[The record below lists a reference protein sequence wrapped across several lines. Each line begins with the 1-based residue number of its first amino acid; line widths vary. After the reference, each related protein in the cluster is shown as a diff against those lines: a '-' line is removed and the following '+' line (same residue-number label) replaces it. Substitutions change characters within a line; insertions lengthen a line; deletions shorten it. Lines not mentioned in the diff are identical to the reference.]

1 MAEVVEAKDGVTEN
15 EEAEAERGGEVVALR
30 LQEEGVLHVVIV
42 ECSVNTY
49 RLRAM
54 RAARKVHPVTRWA
67 WSWLLAL
74 AGLRLPCPRHSP
86 HLPTLHSR
94 HGRHYTHNYGLDAI
108 SQGQNT
114 RQHCHQ
120 LTETTP
126 SDSKSACISC
136 NRQPSLP

>member
-1 MAEVVEAKDGVTEN
+1 M
-15 EEAEAERGGEVVALR
+15 
-30 LQEEGVLHVVIV
+30 HVVIV

-67 WSWLLAL
+67 LSWLLAL
-74 AGLRLPCPRHSP
+74 AGSRLPCPRHSP
-86 HLPTLHSR
+86 HLAALHSG
-94 HGRHYTHNYGLDAI
+94 HGRHYTLHYGLNAI
-108 SQGQNT
+108 SLGQNT
-114 RQHCHQ
+114 LRHCHQ

-136 NRQPSLP
+136 NRQLSLP